1 MPFPH
6 LHVASGYSLRHGVS
20 SPDALVARAAELG
33 LDTLALTDRDGL
45 YGAVK
50 HVTAC
55 SEAGLA
61 PVLGVDLAVEPSGLA
76 DGLPAWADPSR
87 AVRERA
93 AAGGP
98 ARGGAA
104 VDPRLPR
111 VTVLA
116 HAGGTDADGRR
127 HRRSAPAG
135 SEVLAPGEGWA
146 ALCRLVSATHLRGER
161 GAPVTALD
169 LVAEHA
175 TGARTGAPALTV
187 LLGPASELG
196 RAVLARRDDVARA
209 VLARWYDALPLGSL
223 AVEVVCHDGPPGS
236 AGSLAHAGRMLA
248 LARAAGLPAVL
259 TGAVRHAR
267 PEGARTAD
275 VLDATRRLVPLDL
288 RHLDRTSSRAHL
300 TGTAEMRDVAARV
313 EDAAGAAGER
323 TARGAGGPGL
333 LRCTDRLAER
343 CRLDPAADLGIG
355 RVHLPEA
362 SVLGVEG
369 DLDLALRLRCEGAV
383 GSRYPGA
390 SAAHLRRVTDRLEEE
405 LAVIRRL
412 GYPSYFL
419 TVAQVCD
426 EVRGLGVRVAARGSG
441 AGSLVNHLLGVSGV
455 EPLSQGLLME
465 RFCTVQRAQLPDI
478 DVDVES
484 ARREEVYARVVERFG
499 GERVSAVSMMDTYRV
514 RHAVRDVG
522 AALGMPPSEVG
533 AIATSFPHVRA
544 RDARAAIAELP
555 ELRASGLGH
564 ERLSLLLDLVE
575 DLDALPRHVALHPCG
590 VLLSDAGLGDR
601 TPVEASWA
609 GFPMSQFDKDD
620 VEVLGLLKLDVL
632 GIRMQSAMAHAVA
645 EVERVDGLAA
655 AAAGGHGE
663 DAPYLDPATGRID
676 LDAVP
681 LDDEPTYRLVR
692 SARTLGCFQ
701 IESPGQ
707 RELVGRFAPQDFADL
722 VTDIS
727 LFRPGPVKSDMI
739 TPFLRARQGWDPPQR
754 VHPLVD
760 PALEETCGVVVFHEQ
775 VIRLVASTTGVD
787 LAEADEVRRRLGTR
801 EGQAEVREQW
811 FPLAAARGLDG
822 AEAERVWEVLA
833 AFASFGFCKAHA
845 AAFALP
851 TYQSAWL
858 KTHHPAAFLAGVLT
872 HDPGMYPKR
881 LVLDDARNLG
891 IAVLGLD
898 VNASDAVYRVER
910 VEVGRDGDERDGGDG
925 AEEDG
930 AGEGRA
936 APRRPGARAVDP
948 PAPDDGPR
956 VPVPGRD
963 GEPPWR
969 GAALRTDAAVPDAR
983 GYGIRLSLADV
994 KGISDA
1000 EVARIVAG
1008 RPYASLQDLWERA
1021 RPSRPVAER
1030 LVLAGALDSVHGTG
1044 PGAPARRR
1052 GVVTR
1057 RDLLLQLGDLDRW
1070 TRGADRAAVR
1080 AGGRRGRPSVS
1091 SSGSSSGPAGR
1102 SSAPLPARPGARDAV
1117 RAGGPTGPG
1126 RWGGPDVAAAAARQS
1141 RAAAPAPAAG
1151 ALEVQLAL
1159 DVGGPGE
1166 APPSGLPEM
1175 TGAERVRAELDVLG
1189 LDASAH
1195 VLDFYA
1201 PLLRA
1206 LATTGS
1212 RELVGRRA
1220 RSEVLVAGVKVATQ
1234 TPPIRSGRRVVF
1246 LTLDD
1251 STGPVDATFF
1261 EDVQGPCAAT
1271 VFGSWLLVV
1280 RGVLRRTG
1288 PRGVSLRATGAW
1300 DLPALW
1306 AVWSAGGDRALR
1318 EALAALPGPG
1328 EATAYDEAAVVG
1340 AAGSRSPRP
1349 VAAGSPDRARH
1360 LGAPAARWVAVE
1372 QRTGR
1377 TVGTGRD
1384 DGALRDDGPSRAAGA
1399 EAERSAAA
1407 AFRRAV
1413 AVASRS
1419 AAAAAAVEEAE
1430 EAAAVSAASGLGAG
1444 ATGTEGAPRARRVL
1458 VHASGFRQSPYSD
1471 VGPPGGDVRDTRG
1484 MARGGRPGGA
1494 ARGSAG
1500 SDRAAQDRAAQDRAA
1515 QDRAA
1520 QDRAAQDRAAQD
1532 RGAAGAPRKL
1542 WHSSS
1547 GSSGR

>member
-20 SPDALVARAAELG
+20 SPEALVARASELD

-55 SEAGLA
+55 SEAGVA
-61 PVLGVDLAVEPSGLA
+61 PVLGVDLAVEPSGLVA
-76 DGLPAWADPSR
+76 GLPAWADPSR
-87 AVRERA
+87 AARERA

-116 HAGGTDADGRR
+116 HAGGTDADGSR
-127 HRRSAPAG
+127 RRSG
-135 SEVLAPGEGWA
+135 SRGGNGGDEVLAPGEGWA

-161 GAPVTALD
+161 GAPVTSLD
-169 LVAEHA
+169 LLAEHA

-196 RAVLARRDDVARA
+196 RAVLARRDDLARA

-236 AGSLAHAGRMLA
+236 PASATHAGRMLA
-248 LARAAGLPAVL
+248 LARSAGLPAVL
-259 TGAVRHAR
+259 TGAVRYAR

-288 RHLDRTSSRAHL
+288 RHLDRTSARGHL

-313 EDAAGAAGER
+313 EAAAGACGDDG
-323 TARGAGGPGL
+323 RGSGGGGPTTGSGL
-333 LRCTDRLAER
+333 LRDTERLAER

-383 GSRYPGA
+383 GARYPGA
-390 SAAHLRRVTDRLEEE
+390 SAAHLRRVTDRMEDE
-405 LAVIRRL
+405 LAVIRQL

-426 EVRGLGVRVAARGSG
+426 EIRGLGVRVAARGSG

-645 EVERVDGLAA
+645 EVERVDGAGA
-655 AAAGGHGE
+655 AAAGGHPP
-663 DAPYLDPATGRID
+663 DAPYLDASTGRLD

-681 LDDEPTYRLVR
+681 LDDESTYRLVR

-739 TPFLRARQGWDPPQR
+739 TPFLRARQGWEPRRR

-775 VIRLVASTTGVD
+775 VIRLVAATTGVD

-822 AEAERVWEVLA
+822 PEAERVWEVLA

-910 VEVGRDGDERDGGDG
+910 VEVDGPVPPPPP
-925 AEEDG
+925 
-930 AGEGRA
+930 AGPLASVPA
-936 APRRPGARAVDP
+936 AA
-948 PAPDDGPR
+948 PAPDDVPGA
-956 VPVPGRD
+956 PVPGRG

-994 KGISDA
+994 KGISEA
-1000 EVARIVAG
+1000 EVARVVAG
-1008 RPYASLQDLWERA
+1008 RPYDSLPDLWERA

-1030 LVLAGALDSVHGTG
+1030 LVLAGALDSLYGLGGT
-1044 PGAPARRR
+1044 APARRR

-1057 RDLLLQLGDLDRW
+1057 RDLLLQLGELERW
-1070 TRGADRAAVR
+1070 TRGADRAAAR
-1080 AGGRRGRPSVS
+1080 ATGRRGRPAAPAPADAGARGVPPSP
-1091 SSGSSSGPAGR
+1091 GGPR
-1102 SSAPLPARPGARDAV
+1102 PSSAGGAAH
-1117 RAGGPTGPG
+1117 GL
-1126 RWGGPDVAAAAARQS
+1126 DVAAASARQS
-1141 RAAAPAPAAG
+1141 RAAAPAPAPG

-1159 DVGGPGE
+1159 DVGGPGS
-1166 APPSGLPEM
+1166 AALSGLPEM
-1175 TGAERVRAELDVLG
+1175 TGAERVRAELEVLG

-1195 VLDFYA
+1195 VLELYG
-1201 PLLRA
+1201 PLLRE
-1206 LATTGS
+1206 LGTTGS
-1212 RELVGRRA
+1212 RELVSRRS

-1280 RGVLRRTG
+1280 RGELRRTG

-1306 AVWSAGGDRALR
+1306 AVWSAGGRSALH
-1318 EALAALPGPG
+1318 EALADLPGPG
-1328 EATAYDEAAVVG
+1328 EVAAYDEAAVVG
-1340 AAGSRSPRP
+1340 AAGSRAPRP
-1349 VAAGSPDRARH
+1349 VAARSP
-1360 LGAPAARWVAVE
+1360 APAHRSRADLVPAAGRWVGVE

-1377 TVGTGRD
+1377 TVGVGRD
-1384 DGALRDDGPSRAAGA
+1384 DGALRDDGASRAAGA
-1399 EAERSAAA
+1399 EAERRAAA
-1407 AFRRAV
+1407 AFRRAM
-1413 AVASRS
+1413 AVSARS

-1430 EAAAVSAASGLGAG
+1430 ELAAAAG
-1444 ATGTEGAPRARRVL
+1444 AAVAAARRGTGTDGAAAPRPRPRRVL

-1471 VGPPGGDVRDTRG
+1471 IRPPGGDVRDTRG
-1484 MARGGRPGGA
+1484 MVRGGEGGA
-1494 ARGSAG
+1494 ADARREQSGTSG
-1500 SDRAAQDRAAQDRAA
+1500 RAAAAGRATGAEGLRAAAA
-1515 QDRAA
+1515 
-1520 QDRAAQDRAAQD
+1520 
-1532 RGAAGAPRKL
+1532 APRKL